1 MNKIK
6 TLCVVTL
13 MFSFLTVGCFNLNKK
28 QGSSSNEEQTS
39 QSENQS
45 SESSSGEKESSSSS
59 TIIEKKVTVNFY
71 LDFNQLESKNIYYTT
86 EVDNGGL
93 ITSLPPTPT
102 VSNYPDFP
110 VFKGWSKK
118 EIIDDVN
125 DLWDFSSDTVVAN
138 SGTLNLFGIWV
149 AEGE

>member
-1 MNKIK
+1 MKKIQ
-6 TLCVVTL
+6 TLCALALMMTL
-13 MFSFLTVGCFNLNKK
+13 LTTGCFNNKK
-28 QGSSSNEEQTS
+28 KNESSGDGE
-39 QSENQS
+39 QS
-45 SESSSGEKESSSSS
+45 SEVSSETSSSTSS

-71 LDFNQLESKNIYYTT
+71 LDFNQLEAKEIYYTT

-102 VSNYPDFP
+102 VSNYPEFP

-118 EIIDDVN
+118 EIIDDIN
-125 DLWDFSSDTVVAN
+125 DLWDFSKDTVVAN